1 MHQAPYDL
9 IATVDGVVARI
20 FARGHAVLTSPTINR
35 GTAFTLEEREALGLT
50 GLLPTA
56 VSTLD
61 GQVRRVYGQ
70 YRAQAD
76 DLRRWVYLANLRDRN
91 EVLFYRLLCEH
102 IEEMLPVIYTPTVG
116 LAIERFSHEFRRP
129 HGVFLSVDRP
139 EDVEA
144 SLRNCGMGAEDVDLI
159 VATDSEGILG
169 IGDQGVGGIEIAI
182 GKLAVYTAAAGIHPH
197 RVLAVVLDTGTDN
210 VALLDDETYLGTR
223 HARVRDQRYDDLI
236 DAYVTAATRLFPNAM
251 LHWED
256 FATGNAR
263 RILTKYVDQ
272 VCTFN
277 DDLQGTAAVVL
288 AAALS
293 AVRAAGTRIRDQRVV
308 IHGAGTAGLGIADLI
323 RDVMI
328 SEGLS
333 HAEATARFYAL
344 SSRGLLVDDTPNLRD
359 FQLPYARSAAEVAG
373 WSTGTGT
380 TVTLADVVSAA
391 RPTMLIGTSAQAGV
405 FTEAIIREMAAH
417 TERPIIMPLSN
428 PTSKCEALPED
439 LIRWTGGRALVA
451 TGSPFPPV
459 VRGGITHRIAQANN
473 ALVFP
478 GLGLGVTVARA
489 RRINQPMIAAA
500 ADAVAR
506 LSDATAPGA
515 PLLPPVEDLRTVSA
529 AVAVAVAVAA
539 AEQGLAQVPVDD
551 PVLAGAPGHVAARVP
566 DHRTRGQVT
575 RARHPRAGSANVLR

>member
-1 MHQAPYDL
+1 MHQPPYEL
-9 IATVDGVVARI
+9 IPTADGVVARI
-20 FARGHAVLTSPTINR
+20 RARGSAVLASPTINR
-35 GTAFTLEEREALGLT
+35 GTAFSHEQREALGLT

-70 YRAQAD
+70 YRAQAN

-102 IEEMLPVIYTPTVG
+102 IEEMLPVVYTPTVA
-116 LAIERFSHEFRRP
+116 LAIERFSYEFRRP
-129 HGVFLSVDRP
+129 RGVFLSLDRP

-144 SLRNCGMGAEDVDLI
+144 SFRNCGMGTEDIDLI
-159 VATDSEGILG
+159 VATDSEGVLG

-182 GKLAVYTAAAGIHPH
+182 GKLAVYTAAAGIHPR

-210 VALLDDETYLGTR
+210 AALLDDQTYLGAR

-236 DAYVTAATRLFPNAM
+236 EAYVTTATKLFPNAM

-256 FATGNAR
+256 FGAGNAR
-263 RILTKYVDQ
+263 RILTKYADQ

-288 AAALS
+288 AAAFS

-308 IHGAGTAGLGIADLI
+308 IHGAGTAGLGIADMM

-328 SEGLS
+328 HEGLS
-333 HAEATARFYAL
+333 RAEATARFYAL
-344 SSRGLLVDDTPNLRD
+344 GSRGLLVDDAPNLRD

-373 WSTGTGT
+373 WSTGAGT
-380 TVTLADVVSAA
+380 TVTLANVVSAA
-391 RPTMLIGTSAQAGV
+391 QPTMLIGTSKQAGA
-405 FTEAIIREMAAH
+405 FTEAIIRKMAAH

-459 VRGGITHRIAQANN
+459 FHGGITHRIAQANN

-478 GLGLGVTVARA
+478 GLGLGVTVACA

-506 LSDATAPGA
+506 LSDATAPGE
-515 PLLPPVEDLRTVSA
+515 PLLPPVKDLRAVSA

-539 AEQGLAQVPVDD
+539 AEEGLAQVPVDNPAVQVHQAMWRPEYPLIELAD
-551 PVLAGAPGHVAARVP
+551 P
-566 DHRTRGQVT
+566 
-575 RARHPRAGSANVLR
+575 